1 MPVDPASLILLFNF
15 VRESAVIGI
24 EIKDLFDRAE
34 RGEVITEEEL
44 QLAEEAQLSAN
55 DELQGMD

>member
-1 MPVDPASLILLFNF
+1 MDAASLILLFNF
-15 VRESAVIGI
+15 VRESAEVGM
-24 EIKDLFDRAE
+24 EIKDLFDRVE

-44 QLAEEAQLSAN
+44 QLAEEAQISAN